1 MERSV
6 IYEIDRKNTAN
17 FSLRLQDNEVPLH
30 TMSFAPIPRL
40 INFQSS
46 SLISMLSSL
55 GRMKS
60 F

>member
-17 FSLRLQDNEVPLH
+17 FSLRLQDNEVLLH

-40 INFQSS
+40 TNFQSS